1 MTCGI
6 FQIYFYDN
14 LFNPNK
20 NSKIQAKKRLIKRT
34 IETLLNELFVLDEQD
49 TNETT
54 IRQYA
59 NENNITI
66 QSLTQKKKDI
76 NL

>member
-6 FQIYFYDN
+6 FQINFYDN
-14 LFNPNK
+14 LFKPNK
-20 NSKIQAKKRLIKRT
+20 NGKTQDKKRLIKRT
-34 IETLLNELFVLDEQD
+34 IETLRNELFILDDQD

-54 IRQYA
+54 IQQYA